1 MNANEYRKWIEAGLK
16 DYGDDPW
23 FFIRELA
30 QNSRD
35 AGARTIRVKA
45 THTAEKNEL
54 LVFEDDGQGM
64 TYGHAVQYLFRLYA
78 SSKTKDKYSAGRFG
92 IGFWTVLKF
101 NPTKIIIESCYKKEI
116 WAVEIDANLNATR
129 IATDLNSRGVRITL
143 VRPAVEKS
151 RAAFLYRIEE
161 SLNRYCSYLRR
172 NTRRAGLL
180 PVLFEGK
187 SISGPMK
194 LPGPVTLGFKN
205 RFAEGVVGLG
215 PQPQVNLYARG
226 LPVWQGATLEELSH
240 TPPAQTPRG
249 RRRETTQVAQMAMGL
264 APVYLV
270 NGSTLDVNISRRKV
284 IDNRA
289 LQKVRETAENA
300 LSQLVEIASDKI
312 SPRNLYQRSWRRIKK
327 NTSAIL
333 HSPWKTMLLLLII
346 LLPLEYVLLKTLLKS
361 NPARVRPSVI
371 SLQVES
377 NRYTGG
383 SVKLTNPRLKVD
395 LTYQPPVAT
404 WFKLYHVET
413 YRQVSGFTQE
423 LRPVHDTDPSTL
435 PPVDCGKKTIIVAF
449 QTLEKG
455 DLLLPRPLFYYIDPY
470 SITLN
475 GILLSSVQY
484 DSHASGGILVN
495 VPYSGILRYRC
506 CPPVKPADT
515 TGLSPEALQR
525 ATQLPQNL
533 FMPESIQKELLDSL
547 NSSTAQKLHTTVE
560 LTVKFLKYNDSQET
574 AKKYADTSS
583 FSQFN
588 DWFQKVIRIGAG
600 DCDVLNGAAVV
611 FLRRMGVPARLVIG
625 LTGENGRVLPGMHAW
640 AEYFDSGWQSFDVT
654 AYASV
659 DSSAMLSAAP
669 TPSSSAQGTGTPPTL
684 PQSSLADTKAESPKL
699 TETAPV
705 TDPGGQSLFYNTA
718 FLSILSF
725 LFLSSLFLLLLKS
738 KLPGITV
745 DFRESHRVEENLA
758 EMALHALLHP
768 GAWADN
774 SNIRDIA
781 IIPTIKGV
789 SISLRRALK
798 LSRSGKLFY
807 IHHDNPLVDHLKES
821 FSSSSIPIL
830 ESGHPIFDPI
840 IRTLPEAISLDRITG
855 LKPVMLG
862 KEDDSVLGQLLA
874 AVNRLVL
881 PPCLLAPGMTRG
893 KEDLL
898 DVDLSHLPLPGS
910 FFPGADI
917 PTRFIAVNPNC
928 AGLKELA
935 SLYKENPPLA
945 QFRWIEMLLKES
957 NLFPGPPGRI
967 LEKVS
972 LLLVK
977 EMA

>member
-35 AGARTIRVKA
+35 AGARIIRVKA
-45 THTAEKNEL
+45 DHTADKNEI
-54 LVFEDDGQGM
+54 LVFADDGRGM
-64 TYGHAVQYLFRLYA
+64 TYRHAVQYLFRLYA
-78 SSKTKDKYSAGRFG
+78 SSKAKEKYSAGRFG

-101 NPTKIIIESCYKKEI
+101 NPTKIIIESCYKKEK
-116 WAVEIDANLNATR
+116 WAVEIDADLNAAR
-129 IATDLNSRGVRITL
+129 VAADLNSRGVRITL

-151 RAAFLYRIEE
+151 RAAFLYRVEE

-172 NTRRAGLL
+172 NNRRAGLL

-205 RFAEGVVGLG
+205 RHAEGVVGLG

-240 TPPAQTPRG
+240 TPPSQTPRG
-249 RRRETTQVAQMAMGL
+249 RRRETTQAGQMAMGL

-270 NGSTLDVNISRRKV
+270 NGSSLEVNISRRKI

-300 LSQLVEIASDKI
+300 LSQLVEIASDRI
-312 SPRNLYQRSWRRIKK
+312 SPRNLGQRLWRRIKK
-327 NTSAIL
+327 NISVIL
-333 HSPWKTMLLLLII
+333 YSPWKMALLLLII
-346 LLPLEYVLLKTLLKS
+346 LLPLEYALFKTLLKS
-361 NPARVRPSVI
+361 HPAPVRLPVI
-371 SLQVES
+371 SLQAES

-383 SVKLTNPRLKVD
+383 TVKLTNPRLKVD
-395 LTYQPPVAT
+395 LAYQPPVAT

-413 YRQVSGFTQE
+413 YRRASGFTQE
-423 LRPVHDTDPSTL
+423 LQANHAADPSSLPSL
-435 PPVDCGKKTIIVAF
+435 PPVDCGRKTIIVTF

-475 GILLSSVQY
+475 GILLSSVKY
-484 DSHASGGILVN
+484 DPHATGGILVS
-495 VPYSGILRYRC
+495 VPYGGILRYRC
-506 CPPVKPADT
+506 CPPVRQVETQELA
-515 TGLSPEALQR
+515 PETLQR
-525 ATQLPQNL
+525 ATLLPQNL
-533 FMPESIQKELLDSL
+533 FMPESLQKQLLDSL
-547 NSSTAQKLHTTVE
+547 DSGTAQKLHTAIE
-560 LTVKFLKYNDSQET
+560 LTVKLLKYNDSEET

-583 FSQFN
+583 FSRSD

-600 DCDVLNGAAVV
+600 DCDVLNGAAIV

-654 AYASV
+654 AYVSV
-659 DSSAMLSAAP
+659 DPSPSTSSPKSSP
-669 TPSSSAQGTGTPPTL
+669 TDLKP
-684 PQSSLADTKAESPKL
+684 ESPPSMGK
-699 TETAPV
+699 TPAISPS
-705 TDPGGQSLFYNTA
+705 PGGPSIFYNTA

-745 DFRESHRVEENLA
+745 DFREPHRVEENLA
-758 EMALHALLHP
+758 GMALHALLHP

-781 IIPTIKGV
+781 IIPTIKSV

-798 LSRSGKLFY
+798 LSRSGKLFF
-807 IHHDNPLVDHLKES
+807 IHHDNPLVDRLKES
-821 FSSSSIPIL
+821 SSSSSIPIL
-830 ESGHPIFDPI
+830 ESGHPAFDPI
-840 IRTLPEAISLDRITG
+840 IKVLPEAVNLDRITG
-855 LKPVMLG
+855 LKPE
-862 KEDDSVLGQLLA
+862 KPEKTDDLALGQLLA
-874 AVNRLVL
+874 AVNRLVS
-881 PPCLLAPGMTRG
+881 PPCLLAPGMARG

-898 DVDLSHLPLPGS
+898 DVDLSHLPFPGS

-917 PTRFIAVNPNC
+917 PPRFIAVNPN
-928 AGLKELA
+928 GSRLKELA
-935 SLYKENPPLA
+935 ALYNENPPLA
-945 QFRWIEMLLKES
+945 QFRWVEILLKES
-957 NLFPGPPGRI
+957 NLFPGPPARI

-972 LLLVK
+972 LRLVK
-977 EMA
+977 EMV

>member
-35 AGARTIRVKA
+35 AGAGTIRVKA
-45 THTAEKNEL
+45 DHNPDKNET
-54 LVFEDDGQGM
+54 LVFEDDGRGM
-64 TYGHAVQYLFRLYA
+64 TYRHAVQYLFRLYA
-78 SSKTKDKYSAGRFG
+78 SSKSKEKYSAGRFG

-101 NPTKIIIESCYKKEI
+101 NPTKIIIESCYKKET
-116 WAVEIDANLNATR
+116 WAVEIDANLNAAR
-129 IATDLNSRGVRITL
+129 IAPDLNGRGVRITL
-143 VRPAVEKS
+143 VRPAIEKS
-151 RAAFLYRIEE
+151 RAAFLYRVEE

-194 LPGPVTLGFKN
+194 LPGPVTLGFKT
-205 RFAEGVVGLG
+205 RRAEGVVGLG
-215 PQPQVNLYARG
+215 PRPQVNLYARG

-240 TPPAQTPRG
+240 TPPSQTPRG
-249 RRRETTQVAQMAMGL
+249 RRRETTQASQMAVGL

-270 NGSTLDVNISRRKV
+270 NGSSLEVNISRRKI

-300 LSQLVEIASDKI
+300 LSQLVEIASDRI
-312 SPRNLYQRSWRRIKK
+312 SPRNFLQRSRRRFKK
-327 NTSAIL
+327 NASAIL
-333 HSPWKTMLLLLII
+333 HSPWKISLLLLII
-346 LLPLEYVLLKTLLKS
+346 LLPLEYVLLKTLLKN
-361 NPARVRPSVI
+361 NPARVPPPGI
-371 SLQVES
+371 SLQAES

-383 SVKLTNPRLKVD
+383 TVKLTNPRLKVE
-395 LTYQPPVAT
+395 LTYQPPTAT

-413 YRQVSGFTQE
+413 YRRASGFTQE
-423 LRPVHDTDPSTL
+423 LQPTHTADPSTL
-435 PPVDCGKKTIIVAF
+435 PPVDCGRKTIIVSF

-470 SITLN
+470 SITIN
-475 GILLSSVQY
+475 GILLSSVRY
-484 DSHASGGILVN
+484 DPHAAGGILVT

-506 CPPVKPADT
+506 CPPVEQTDIA
-515 TGLSPEALQR
+515 GISPETLQR
-525 ATQLPQNL
+525 ATQLPENL
-533 FMPESIQKELLDSL
+533 FMPETLQKELQDSL
-547 NSSTAQKLHTTVE
+547 NSSTAQKLHTAVE
-560 LTVKFLKYNDSQET
+560 LTVKFLKYNDSEET
-574 AKKYADTSS
+574 AKKYADASS

-600 DCDVLNGAAVV
+600 DCDVLNGAAIV
-611 FLRRMGVPARLVIG
+611 FLRRMGVPARLVVG

-640 AEYFDSGWQSFDVT
+640 VEYFDSGWQSFDVT

-659 DSSAMLSAAP
+659 ESSTGFSAAP
-669 TPSSSAQGTGTPPTL
+669 STGANAPPPTP
-684 PQSSLADTKAESPKL
+684 PQSSPADPKTASPPS
-699 TETAPV
+699 TGTTPV
-705 TDPGGQSLFYNTA
+705 IPPGIQSLFYNTA

-745 DFRESHRVEENLA
+745 DFREPHRVEENLA
-758 EMALHALLHP
+758 GMALHALLHP

-807 IHHDNPLVDHLKES
+807 IHHDNPLVDRLKES
-821 FSSSSIPIL
+821 FSSFPIPIL
-830 ESGHPIFDPI
+830 ESGHPAFDPI
-840 IRTLPEAISLDRITG
+840 IRSLPEAVNLDRITG
-855 LKPVMLG
+855 LKPVMPG
-862 KEDDSVLGQLLA
+862 KGDDSPLGRLLA
-874 AVNRLVL
+874 AVNRLVS
-881 PPCLLAPGMTRG
+881 PPCLLAPGMARG

-945 QFRWIEMLLKES
+945 QFRWVEMLLKES

-967 LEKVS
+967 LEKAS
-972 LLLVK
+972 LLLV
-977 EMA
+977 EEIL